1 MKIKKKH
8 IELFSG
14 FVRLKNDFE
23 INWNLRS
30 FALLLGIEVTEHL
43 VFLDILCVSLIFT
56 RKQ

>member
-14 FVRLKNDFE
+14 FVRFKNDFE

-30 FALLLGIEVTEHL
+30 FALPLGIEVTEHL